1 VDIDNYRE
9 NCLALASKRRRL
21 QVRLRGNFPKFLFS
35 PIRKDSFIIGKK
47 SNKLIN
53 LNDIISN
60 ANENSKDIN
69 IKKDEKVIKST
80 AGFLKPPMPLNG
92 LTPPV
97 PPLGSFLKPPAPLTG
112 LKPPITGTGS
122 NRVVQRRM
130 SKGKSVD
137 NLNSDQNGKGSD
149 LNFETN
155 FETNFEANFDIN
167 IPETITSKFS
177 EFDSVPTDTLM
188 NLDISSP
195 KPVAPIHHPIPLA
208 TDSISTDNDNNDT
221 PAGII
226 KSNND
231 NHDNTSKDENES
243 SNHDTSIDKTSQ
255 DIDNGDNHKDIS
267 DKHKNLETPVIIAKN
282 VDDVDNYDINSNE
295 SNKDTINDTD
305 HLNDNDH
312 ENCDKENHDD
322 KDNND
327 NDNDNTEVLNNKS
340 NDDDSVPIDTLMNLD
355 ISSPK
360 PVDPIHHPIPLA
372 TFYFNR

>member
-1 VDIDNYRE
+1 
-9 NCLALASKRRRL
+9 
-21 QVRLRGNFPKFLFS
+21 VRLRGNFPKFLFS

-92 LTPPV
+92 LKPPV
-97 PPLGSFLKPPAPLTG
+97 PPVGSFLKPPAPLTG

-122 NRVVQRRM
+122 NSRVAQRRM

-155 FETNFEANFDIN
+155 FDTNFEANFNTN
-167 IPETITSKFS
+167 IPQTINSKSSGEITASSISQDFDAFPIETS
-177 EFDSVPTDTLM
+177 M

-195 KPVAPIHHPIPLA
+195 EPVAPIHHPIPLA
-208 TDSISTDNDNNDT
+208 ADFISTDNDNNNDT
-221 PAGII
+221 PAVII

-231 NHDNTSKDENES
+231 NHDNTNKDENEN
-243 SNHDTSIDKTSQ
+243 SNHDTSIDKNFQ
-255 DIDNGDNHKDIS
+255 DIDNCDNHKDIS
-267 DKHKNLETPVIIAKN
+267 DKNKNFETPVVIAKN
-282 VDDVDNYDINSNE
+282 GDDVDNYDNINSNE
-295 SNKDTINDTD
+295 SSKGTINDTD
-305 HLNDNDH
+305 HLNVNDH
-312 ENCDKENHDD
+312 ENCDKVNHDD

-327 NDNDNTEVLNNKS
+327 NDNTEVLNSKS
-340 NDDDSVPIDTLMNLD
+340 NEDDHGDNGIDDDGDSNHNHKDDDDDDDDDSHDEDFIPP
-355 ISSPK
+355 SS
-360 PVDPIHHPIPLA
+360 
-372 TFYFNR
+372 